1 MQGMNVIFRCT
12 FHRSHPARAPRL
24 RPSHRE
30 RNKQHPGT
38 SMKTERPH
46 IAGGRPNNALRPP
59 ADNRTTEY
67 NAHIV
72 PRGDA
77 PKTHTDDPTAAGLG
91 LAMPLGS

>member
-1 MQGMNVIFRCT
+1 
-12 FHRSHPARAPRL
+12 
-24 RPSHRE
+24 
-30 RNKQHPGT
+30 
-38 SMKTERPH
+38 MKTERPH

-77 PKTHTDDPTAAGLG
+77 PKTPQRRSNRGRSRPRYAARFLKRRVV
-91 LAMPLGS
+91 SVTVFR